1 MLLTLRTC
9 AVGAHVR
16 ELESQVTAVHAS
28 DDGGLRRGAE
38 PTGNLPGLVSRALRV
53 EEGHHW

>member
-1 MLLTLRTC
+1 MVLALRTC

-16 ELESQVTAVHAS
+16 ELESQVTAVH
-28 DDGGLRRGAE
+28 DDGGLRRDAE